1 MHTCAR
7 RWQRCISIALLLCAV
22 VGGLTAC
29 DAPPPPKAYVDTGA
43 RFPELQLTNLKGE
56 PVSTA
61 QFAGKVLVLNVW
73 ATWCAPCRKEL
84 PSLQRLSDQLDP
96 QHFAV
101 IGMSVDADVHVVREF
116 LIERKVTFTNW
127 QDADMQVAR
136 EVLGARAYPS
146 TYLISADG
154 VVRRVV
160 GGAQPWD
167 NAEWLNLIRS
177 IADQPKQRDGKL

>member
-1 MHTCAR
+1 MNLGAR
-7 RWQRCISIALLLCAV
+7 CLLRNWPIALLICLAS
-22 VGGLTAC
+22 C
-29 DAPPPPKAYVDTGA
+29 DAPQSPTAQVVAGA
-43 RFPELQLTNLKGE
+43 KFPELQLINMKSE

-73 ATWCAPCRKEL
+73 ATWCAPCRREL
-84 PSLQRLSDQLDP
+84 PSLQRLSEQLDP

-101 IGMSVDADVHVVREF
+101 IGMSVDADEHVVREF

-127 QDADMQVAR
+127 QDADMRIAR
-136 EVLGARAYPS
+136 DVLGVRAYPS
-146 TYLISADG
+146 TYLVAADG

-167 NAEWLNLIRS
+167 SAEWQDLIRTL
-177 IADQPKQRDGKL
+177 AN

>member
-1 MHTCAR
+1 MNKLRHCGG
-7 RWQRCISIALLLCAV
+7 IALVICV
-22 VGGLTAC
+22 VVANLTAC
-29 DAPPPPKAYVDTGA
+29 DTPPSPQAQVNTGA

-56 PVSTA
+56 PASTA

-84 PSLQRLSDQLDP
+84 PSLQRLSEQLDP

-101 IGMSVDADVHVVREF
+101 VGMSVDTDLHVVREF
-116 LIERKVTFTNW
+116 LIERKVTFTNL
-127 QDADMQVAR
+127 QDADMRIAR
-136 EVLGARAYPS
+136 NVLGVRAYPS
-146 TYLISADG
+146 TYFVSADG

-167 NAEWLNLIRS
+167 NPEWLALIRS
-177 IADQPKQRDGKL
+177 LANPATPPD